1 MPFRDTPLIFL
12 PKKTWEYSKGNRAQV
27 VLYFVLFAIAN
38 IIMLAETL
46 VIAWL
51 LNTIQRQ
58 GVHAENLRFIIALLL
73 LIIAVNIG
81 FWVFHGPAR
90 VIETRNAFIVRAQYQ
105 QYLIDGVMA
114 LPVEWHTD
122 HHSGDTIDKIEKGT
136 KALYQFSSDSF
147 MVIEAVVRL
156 VGSGVALAY
165 FHPPSLF
172 IVFGLVFITAFVILG
187 FDKILVPQYE
197 KLFRA
202 ENGIAEKV
210 YDTISNITTV
220 IILRVEGLISK
231 TIVKKIFAPLP
242 LFVKNSKIN
251 EWKWFLVTMCSTG
264 MIVLVLFSYM
274 YQTVSVGGVV
284 AIGIIY
290 ALYGYVQK
298 ISDLFYRFAFMY
310 SDIVQQKTAV
320 MNAEELTQE
329 FKNKKTVKQVSLRR
343 EWRALSVKN
352 LRFSYHKEDGADL
365 HLDGI
370 SFSIQNGERIALIGA
385 SGSGKTTLLKIL
397 RGLYKPNHIEL
408 FLDDAPLKHGFESI
422 SSEIALIPQDPEIFA
437 TTIKENITIGVDH
450 TIKKI
455 TRYTDMARFTD
466 VVSRLPKKFDSSIVE
481 KGVNLSG
488 GEKQRLALAR
498 GLLASEDKSIVL
510 LDEPTSSVDSR
521 NELAIYKNIFQTFE
535 DKVIVSSIH
544 RLHLLSLFDTIYFFD
559 KGKIIASG
567 SLEYLLQTSMEF
579 QELWKKYH
587 SKVKRR
593 IL

>member
-1 MPFRDTPLIFL
+1 MVYLWVISMPFRDTPLIFL

-264 MIVLVLFSYM
+264 MIVLVLFSY
-274 YQTVSVGGVV
+274 
-284 AIGIIY
+284 
-290 ALYGYVQK
+290 
-298 ISDLFYRFAFMY
+298 
-310 SDIVQQKTAV
+310 
-320 MNAEELTQE
+320 TQ
-329 FKNKKTVKQVSLRR
+329 
-343 EWRALSVKN
+343 
-352 LRFSYHKEDGADL
+352 
-365 HLDGI
+365 
-370 SFSIQNGERIALIGA
+370 
-385 SGSGKTTLLKIL
+385 
-397 RGLYKPNHIEL
+397 HI
-408 FLDDAPLKHGFESI
+408 
-422 SSEIALIPQDPEIFA
+422 
-437 TTIKENITIGVDH
+437 
-450 TIKKI
+450 
-455 TRYTDMARFTD
+455 
-466 VVSRLPKKFDSSIVE
+466 
-481 KGVNLSG
+481 
-488 GEKQRLALAR
+488 
-498 GLLASEDKSIVL
+498 
-510 LDEPTSSVDSR
+510 
-521 NELAIYKNIFQTFE
+521 
-535 DKVIVSSIH
+535 
-544 RLHLLSLFDTIYFFD
+544 
-559 KGKIIASG
+559 
-567 SLEYLLQTSMEF
+567 
-579 QELWKKYH
+579 
-587 SKVKRR
+587 
-593 IL
+593 